1 MSINN
6 DFKSQGTKCSN
17 QNTQSDWIN
26 KDTSVCYKEE
36 IHFRAKY
43 TKQIKEEGMEK
54 DISCKWKFLKSLQ
67 QHSHQAN

>member
-6 DFKSQGTKCSN
+6 DFKSQWTKCSN

-43 TKQIKEEGMEK
+43 TKQIKV
-54 DISCKWKFLKSLQ
+54 KFLKILH